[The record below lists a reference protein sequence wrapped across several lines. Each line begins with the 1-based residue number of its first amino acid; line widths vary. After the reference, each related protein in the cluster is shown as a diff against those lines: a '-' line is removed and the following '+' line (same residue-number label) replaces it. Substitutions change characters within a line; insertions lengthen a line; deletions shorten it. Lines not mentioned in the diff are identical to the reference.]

1 MKYTNTEQV
10 YALFEDFED
19 AEDVRRELLAMY
31 EDGGISRE
39 IAQAAW
45 QKWKTAHAQ

>member
-1 MKYTNTEQV
+1 MKYTDAAQV
-10 YALFEDFED
+10 FALYEDFEG

-31 EDGGISRE
+31 EDGDISRE
-39 IAQAAW
+39 IAQVAW